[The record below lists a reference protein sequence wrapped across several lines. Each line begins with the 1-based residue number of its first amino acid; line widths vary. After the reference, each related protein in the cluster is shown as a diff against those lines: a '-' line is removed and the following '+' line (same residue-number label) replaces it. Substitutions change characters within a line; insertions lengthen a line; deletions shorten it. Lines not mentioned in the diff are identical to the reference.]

1 MPITEAS
8 CVAWFCFII
17 VAVQSLQAHYPL
29 DSACCLIVGPKGSV
43 EAKFMVVS
51 APSFCYF
58 LAKCKNETEG
68 FITGLGVLIG
78 NRSRGNCM
86 QEGNTVGE
94 KKIICISDVCM
105 SVETKSILIFLSVAE
120 IKKQ

>member
-1 MPITEAS
+1 M
-8 CVAWFCFII
+8 AWFCFII

-68 FITGLGVLIG
+68 FSTGLGVLIG
-78 NRSRGNCM
+78 NRSIYSRG
-86 QEGNTVGE
+86 
-94 KKIICISDVCM
+94 KKIIYISDACM
-105 SVETKSILIFLSVAE
+105 SVETKSILIFMSVAE
-120 IKKQ
+120 IKKQWAK